1 MPHFG
6 VIHHPLYITSSNRSN
21 RENTYEVSSSSRL
34 KAQELLCHF
43 FECVSSRY
51 VFRFLPN
58 KRTSPLVGRDRLT
71 AFYDSDTRKSNART
85 VLTDSCNMCRVY
97 CSCPSS
103 SFIICCSDC
112 SASRISECC
121 WLSCVIVTSRST
133 LARCCF
139 VVRGALS
146 PRLLMC
152 RNGAQSSQSRIEVR
166 PWLRRTL
173 YEKKNNWK
181 DFKHDYFSAQ

>member
-1 MPHFG
+1 MFSGFYRINARP
-6 VIHHPLYITSSNRSN
+6 
-21 RENTYEVSSSSRL
+21 
-34 KAQELLCHF
+34 
-43 FECVSSRY
+43 
-51 VFRFLPN
+51 
-58 KRTSPLVGRDRLT
+58 PLVGRDRLT

-173 YEKKNNWK
+173 YEKKTTEKILSMIISPPSSFLFLFFCVLFASIYFMLIGLLLEEAYCLLWCPV
-181 DFKHDYFSAQ
+181 DTLYFS